1 MAGDLLEK
9 YGWNDAGECLT
20 IADKNEVWH
29 FEVLG
34 PGKGKT
40 GAVWAAQRVPDDHI
54 SVNANAS
61 RIRRIDLN
69 DKDFFM
75 ASKNVYSLA
84 EENGWWDKSQ
94 GEFEF
99 AYAYAPSSRTSIA
112 CSRRE
117 WRVFNLLAPSLK
129 LDPNAENFP
138 FSVKPDTLVSVADLV
153 RVFKD
158 YYEGTEFDMTRN
170 WKLARPAGRDH
181 EADTVVSP
189 LANPWLTTT
198 MRNTLNTIAP
208 GTIDFKRTVA
218 VAWCAYSHVTQLR
231 SWLPDAIGGICWL
244 SVDNPAQSPRI
255 PVFCGTTVLPEG
267 FWTCGQN
274 SYSENSAL
282 WSFRRANKLATLSW
296 QTTKEGFNKE
306 VMRLEDLAF
315 EGLPS
320 SEASP
325 SMLNSY
331 TAFIYN
337 EAVRSW
343 KAMEEKYWMQFGM
356 GF

>member
-1 MAGDLLEK
+1 MASDNLEQVAK
-9 YGWNDAGECLT
+9 DNGLWD
-20 IADKNEVWH
+20 
-29 FEVLG
+29 
-34 PGKGKT
+34 GKGKFLFWK
-40 GAVWAAQRVPDDHI
+40 AFNSDP
-54 SVNANAS
+54 VNGKNFKE
-61 RIRRIDLN
+61 REYFILN
-69 DKDFFM
+69 HF
-75 ASKNVYSLA
+75 
-84 EENGWWDKSQ
+84 
-94 GEFEF
+94 
-99 AYAYAPSSRTSIA
+99 
-112 CSRRE
+112 
-117 WRVFNLLAPSLK
+117 APSLK
-129 LDPNAENFP
+129 LRFDSDELP
-138 FSVKPDTLVSVADLV
+138 FSVKPEKKVDIREVTALF
-153 RVFKD
+153 RET
-158 YYEGTEFDMTRN
+158 YEGTEFDMTRN

-306 VMRLEDLAF
+306 VMRLEDMAF

-343 KAMEEKYWMQFGM
+343 KDMEEKYWVQFGS